1 MLVSDFDYDLPIELI
16 AQTPLLERDRSR
28 MLVLHKESG
37 EIIHSDF
44 SDIPEYLTKEDIL
57 VLNSSKVI
65 PAKIWGTMEDGR
77 FIEFLFLME
86 EKNGIWEVLC
96 RPAKKV
102 GLGDK
107 IFFSKGFKGQIIKIG
122 SEGKRWLQFH
132 SKDVVTL
139 LKREGYAPLPP
150 YIKRRKKDRVLRD
163 MDLERY
169 QTVFARRD
177 GSIAAPTAGLHFTP
191 QIIKKIKD
199 MGVMVCKLSLD
210 VGLATFQP
218 LRAKKVE
225 DHRMLEE
232 TCIIHPRTASII
244 TKATQ
249 EGRQIIAVGTTS
261 VRALESAFERGA
273 IRSGQF
279 STDLFIY
286 PGYKFK
292 VVNKLLTNFHLP
304 QSTLLMLVSAFAGFD
319 HIKKAYQ
326 EAILRRYRFYSYGDC
341 MLII

>member
-16 AQTPLLERDRSR
+16 AQTPLLERDQSR

-77 FIEFLFLME
+77 SIEFLFLRE

-96 RPAKKV
+96 RPAKKA

-107 IFFSKGFKGQIIKIG
+107 IFFSKGFKGQIIEIG

-218 LRAKKVE
+218 VRAEKVE
-225 DHRMLEE
+225 DHHMLAE
-232 TCIIHPRTASII
+232 TYTINPKTAQVITNART
-244 TKATQ
+244 
-249 EGRQIIAVGTTS
+249 EGQPIFAVGTTS
-261 VRALESAFERGA
+261 VRALESAFEGGA

-279 STDLFIY
+279 STHLFIY
-286 PGYKFK
+286 PGYEFK
-292 VVNKLLTNFHLP
+292 VVDKLLTNFHLP
-304 QSTLLMLVSAFAGFD
+304 RSTLLMLVSAFAGFNL
-319 HIKKAYQ
+319 IKKTYQ
-326 EAILRRYRFYSYGDC
+326 EAVCQKYRFYSYGDC